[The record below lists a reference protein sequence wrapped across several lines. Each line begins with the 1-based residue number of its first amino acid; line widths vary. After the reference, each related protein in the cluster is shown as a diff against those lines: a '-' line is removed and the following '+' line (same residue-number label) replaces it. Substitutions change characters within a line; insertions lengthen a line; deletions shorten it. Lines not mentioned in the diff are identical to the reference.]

1 MGKLTIGTCVHDD
14 FEGLYFTLQSIRL
27 HHKDVLDR
35 LEFVV
40 INNNPKS
47 PEGQEIRKLMDWIKQ
62 PLTYVEFD
70 AFNLNMEDISNIYEI
85 YNNLSIN
92 MYHYTLYILDIM

>member
-70 AFNLNMEDISNIYEI
+70 AFSATSLRLIA
-85 YNNLSIN
+85 
-92 MYHYTLYILDIM
+92 